1 MWFVISLRKKEV
13 RGNLIILK
21 KKKKENL
28 KLWGL
33 IFNNVLN

>member
-1 MWFVISLRKKEV
+1 MMCFVISLRKKEV

-21 KKKKENL
+21 KKKKNM